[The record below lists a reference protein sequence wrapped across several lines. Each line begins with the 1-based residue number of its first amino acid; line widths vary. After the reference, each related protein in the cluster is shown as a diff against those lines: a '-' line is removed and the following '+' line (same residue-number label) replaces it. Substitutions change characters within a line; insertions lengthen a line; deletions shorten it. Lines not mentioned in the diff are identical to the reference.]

1 MSPRGR
7 FVALFVADVVS
18 VFGTRVSML
27 AIPWLVLVTTGSATK
42 MGLVAGAEMLPY
54 VVSGVLA
61 APLADRFGVR
71 RATIATDAGSAVA
84 MAGIAI
90 APDLGFGWL
99 LALVAFAGAARGL
112 GDRVKHVMLRPLAE
126 EAGIKVI
133 RVTSAYE
140 GFSRTAMLLGSAAGG
155 LLIAWAGP
163 LGAIWVDAASFAV
176 CALVVALL
184 VRLPEDAFPRQTPDT
199 REPYLVALRGG
210 FRVLWRDPLLPS
222 MIVMLFVINMF
233 NQAGIAVFI
242 PLWVDEVLHSPE
254 ALGLVIGTFAAGAV
268 LGAVVFT
275 AIAPRLPMY
284 RTFMIGA
291 VLACSPRLL
300 VLGLTHDVVVVCVV
314 TFLSGLAMA
323 AVNPV
328 VGAMLYERVPPQLQT
343 RAFGVCTAIT
353 FTGIPIGGVLS
364 GLAVTGLGVDTAILV
379 AGLLCL
385 VASAAP
391 WLWSWRHRAD
401 TSPDT
406 SAGTSPG
413 TGSDEKTRGA
423 TDGEPSTAGVGEGR

>member
-1 MSPRGR
+1 MNARGR
-7 FVALFVADVVS
+7 FVALFTADVVS
-18 VFGTRVSML
+18 VLGSRVSML

-54 VVSGVLA
+54 VLSGVLA

-71 RATIATDAGSAVA
+71 RTTIVTDVGSALA
-84 MAGIAI
+84 MAGIAA
-90 APDLGFGWL
+90 APQLGFGWL
-99 LALVAFAGAARGL
+99 LVLVAIAGATRGL

-155 LLIAWAGP
+155 LLIGWVGP
-163 LGAIWVDAASFAV
+163 LGAIWVDAVSFALS
-176 CALVVALL
+176 ALVVAAW

-210 FRVLWRDPLLPS
+210 FRVLWRDDLLPS
-222 MIVMLFVINMF
+222 MIVMLFALNMF
-233 NQAGIAVFI
+233 NQASIAVFI
-242 PLWVDEVLHSPE
+242 PLWVDEVLHTPE
-254 ALGLVIGTFAAGAV
+254 ALGLVLGTFAAGAV

-275 AIAPRLPMY
+275 AISPKLPMY
-284 RTFMIGA
+284 QTFMLGA
-291 VLACSPRLL
+291 VLAGAPRLM
-300 VLGLTHDVVVVCVV
+300 VLGLTHEVVVVCVV
-314 TFLSGLAMA
+314 TFLSGVAMA

-328 VGAMLYERVPPQLQT
+328 VGAMLYERVPPELQT

-353 FTGIPIGGVLS
+353 FTGIPIGGVLG

-379 AGLLCL
+379 AGVLCL
-385 VASAAP
+385 LATAAP
-391 WLWSWRHRAD
+391 WVWSWHRRTEPAA
-401 TSPDT
+401 TET
-406 SAGTSPG
+406 TAT
-413 TGSDEKTRGA
+413 EKA
-423 TDGEPSTAGVGEGR
+423 EEEPEQPVAQVGESL